1 MIKVLVAIFKE
12 VLPVLLF
19 DTTSCLPY
27 YCKNSTLSLREV
39 SKYGVFSGP
48 YFHVFG
54 LNVKIYSVFSP
65 NTGTY
70 GPEKLRIWTLFTLC
84 IDKAS
89 YLTEP

>member
-54 LNVKIYSVFSP
+54 LNVEIYSV
-65 NTGTY
+65 N
-70 GPEKLRIWTLFTLC
+70 LRIQSEYRNVRTRKTPHLDTFH
-84 IDKAS
+84 AV
-89 YLTEP
+89 YR